1 MGYNGYQVC
10 PCGAWTWTSDITHTP
25 HCTCGR
31 RWKGAKR
38 VRKPRAQEEGSQ
50 APRSPLMQG
59 ICKAISKN
67 WETIGEGTQAAL
79 LQVGFK
85 APPKE
90 EEVDPLLKAL
100 QDHKDALP
108 EKVRMA
114 FDNHA
119 GQSLPAVEEGDQSSK
134 DLVSASQQCRILT
147 KKKIALQDKVTAAKE
162 SLRKQLLELQ
172 ELDEQIKTAQRKV
185 ESCQSKLSQSMS
197 GLGENGADGEL
208 AETIA
213 LRKFAE
219 LAEKLGINLT
229 PEQSQKLRQEQE
241 KAVRE
246 PVLAPPGLG
255 VVQAKLP
262 ANQPP
267 EKEDEAMTQEGQ
279 ARVRSRTPPKK

>member
-1 MGYNGYQVC
+1 
-10 PCGAWTWTSDITHTP
+10 
-25 HCTCGR
+25 
-31 RWKGAKR
+31 
-38 VRKPRAQEEGSQ
+38 
-50 APRSPLMQG
+50 MQG

-85 APPKE
+85 GPPKE

-119 GQSLPAVEEGDQSSK
+119 GQTLPAVEEGDQSSK

-241 KAVRE
+241 KAVKE

-255 VVQAKLP
+255 GVQAKLP
-262 ANQPP
+262 VNKPP
-267 EKEDEAMTQEGQ
+267 EKEDEVMTQEGQ